1 MMGAAEAD
9 PATRQALE
17 RVMRQ
22 DRGRLLAALIARLR
36 DFQLAEDALQ
46 EALESALR
54 HWGRTGL
61 PSSPQGWLLR
71 VALRKAIDRLRGAAR
86 DGRRAADLALLADD
100 EAAEMTPEDIPDER
114 LRLIF
119 TCCHPALDPKSRV
132 ALTLRTLGGLT
143 TAEIARAFLDR
154 EPAMGQRLSRA
165 RAKIGAAGIPF
176 AVPGPEMWADRLD
189 SVLTT
194 IYLIFN
200 EGYSASSGAVPL
212 RVALCDEAIFL
223 ARLLDALRPGEAETE
238 GLLALM
244 LLTHARRAA
253 RLEGETIIPLEDQDR
268 RLWDAS
274 LIAEGLAVLDRAV
287 ARHAGGPF
295 QIKAAI
301 AALHVQGGPGDTD
314 WRQIALLYDSLLRIE
329 PTPVVR
335 LNRAVALAEAGALAA
350 ALREID
356 GLAEPLDGYAY
367 YHAARAEMLRR
378 AGRRSESEAAFD
390 RAIALAP
397 TSADA
402 AFLVTRRSSASNPA
416 ATDLSDA
423 ENEKKGRAEARPK
436 SNREV

>member
-1 MMGAAEAD
+1 MQTAPDPVADAVAAVV
-9 PATRQALE
+9 RS
-17 RVMRQ
+17 
-22 DRGRLLAALIARLR
+22 DRGRLLSALIARLR
-36 DFQLAEDALQ
+36 DFQLAEESLQ
-46 EALESALR
+46 DALESALR
-54 HWGRTGL
+54 HWGRSGL
-61 PSSPQGWLLR
+61 PSSPQAWLLR

-86 DGRRAADLALLADD
+86 DGRRAADLALLAED
-100 EAAEMTPEDIPDER
+100 EAAEMAPEDIPDER

-143 TAEIARAFLDR
+143 TTEIAHAYLDR

-176 AVPGPEMWADRLD
+176 AVPGPELWADRLD

-223 ARLLDALRPGEAETE
+223 GRLVDALRVGEAETE

-253 RLEGETIIPLEDQDR
+253 RLDGETIIPLEEQDR
-268 RLWDAS
+268 RLWDTAMIS
-274 LIAEGLAVLDRAV
+274 EGLAVLDRAV
-287 ARHAGGPF
+287 ARRAGGPF

-301 AALHVQGGPGDTD
+301 AALHVQAAPGQTD
-314 WRQIALLYDSLLRIE
+314 WRQIALLYDSLLRME

-356 GLAEPLDGYAY
+356 GLAAPLEAYAY

-378 AGRRSESEAAFD
+378 AGRVPESDAAFA

-402 AFLVTRRSSASNPA
+402 AFLVSRQSVPTNSAAEPWK
-416 ATDLSDA
+416 DISD
-423 ENEKKGRAEARPK
+423 EKKGRAEARPK